1 MVEAVAVLEL
11 ELAERLPQ
19 GDMPTLRQCA
29 DRAMASGEM
38 VDRSPRTFR
47 GALSEGRGEEIELL

>member
-1 MVEAVAVLEL
+1 MAGAAVVPEV
-11 ELAERLPQ
+11 ELAERLQQ
-19 GDMPTLRQCA
+19 GA
-29 DRAMASGEM
+29 DGAMASGEM